1 MERRIHRRFSRRIEL
16 RYWRPGEVQGHTA
29 YTTNI
34 SKSGLFLNS
43 AIALMPGERLRLE
56 IVDRESGFFAEGRVA
71 RVHRVALALR
81 QVDQQGV
88 GVRFLL
94 PEELVENFM
103 PIARQSGPVNQGARA
118 VEAESVAGAEPRS
131 SVEAGA
137 AAWES
142 PESVPSSARPVA
154 TDTYQ
159 DGVVP
164 VQFADPASF
173 LSTYHRDIAAGGL
186 FVSTPHPLELQ
197 AQIWVEMQVP
207 IPGEPPRLFAARV
220 VQRFEPQA
228 AVGGG
233 RNLLAGMA
241 VQFVDPEK
249 VLAELKPL
257 LAILRR

>member
-1 MERRIHRRFSRRIEL
+1 MFD
-16 RYWRPGEVQGHTA
+16 
-29 YTTNI
+29 
-34 SKSGLFLNS
+34 NS
-43 AIALMPGERLRLE
+43 ASLRLE

-94 PEELVENFM
+94 PEELVENLM
-103 PIARQSGPVNQGARA
+103 PLARQSGPVTQGGRA
-118 VEAESVAGAEPRS
+118 VDAEACAADDPS
-131 SVEAGA
+131 SSGDAGA
-137 AAWES
+137 ATAGGPAS
-142 PESVPSSARPVA
+142 DPSSPRPA
-154 TDTYQ
+154 TPDV
-159 DGVVP
+159 DRDWVVP
-164 VQFADPASF
+164 VQFADAASF

-186 FVSTPHPLELQ
+186 FVSTPLPMELH
-197 AQIWVEMQVP
+197 ATVWVEMQLP
-207 IPGEPPRLFAARV
+207 IPGERPRLFAARV

-233 RNLLAGMA
+233 RNLLSGMA
-241 VQFVDPEK
+241 VQFVEPEK

>member
-16 RYWRPGEVQGHTA
+16 RFWRPGEVQGHTA

-94 PEELVENFM
+94 PEELVENLM
-103 PIARQSGPVNQGARA
+103 PIARQSGPVTQGGRA
-118 VEAESVAGAEPRS
+118 GDPASVAVVDTPS
-131 SVEAGA
+131 SGESGA
-137 AAWES
+137 AAEGN
-142 PESVPSSARPVA
+142 PEDVPSPARPAAPGSHRDDVL
-154 TDTYQ
+154 
-159 DGVVP
+159 P
-164 VQFADPASF
+164 VHFADPASF

-186 FVSTPHPLELQ
+186 FISTPQPLELQ
-197 AQIWVEMQVP
+197 AQVWVEMQVP

-233 RNLLAGMA
+233 RNLLSGMA